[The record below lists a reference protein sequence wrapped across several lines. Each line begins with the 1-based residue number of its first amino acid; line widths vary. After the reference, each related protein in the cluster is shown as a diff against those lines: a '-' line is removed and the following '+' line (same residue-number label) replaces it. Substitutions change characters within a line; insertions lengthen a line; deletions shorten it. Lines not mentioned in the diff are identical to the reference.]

1 MSFVPLA
8 TGGNQ
13 RKNSLLEVKM
23 PKLEVKNFENK
34 VVGEIELSESVF
46 GAKVNRSLLFAA
58 VKHYLDGLRQGTH
71 STRNRSQVSG
81 GGKKPWR
88 QKGTGRARVG
98 SSRNPIWRHGGV
110 AHGPTP
116 RTYAFHL
123 PKKMIQGALRSAL
136 TEKYTGKAIT
146 VVEDFSLQNH
156 KTKELRKL
164 LSQVELTKKLLII
177 ESGENVNLNRASS
190 NLASVKLVSNR
201 EVNVYDLLNHEQIVF
216 SRAAIEKL
224 QEALSV

>member
-1 MSFVPLA
+1 
-8 TGGNQ
+8 
-13 RKNSLLEVKM
+13 M
-23 PKLEVKNFENK
+23 PKQKVKNLNNE
-34 VVGEIELSESVF
+34 VVGEIELNESVF
-46 GAKVNRSLLFAA
+46 GAKVNKSLLYAA

-71 STRNRSQVSG
+71 STRNRARVSG

-116 RTYAFHL
+116 RSYAFHL

-136 TEKYTGKAIT
+136 TTKYNGNAIT
-146 VVEDFSLQNH
+146 VVEDFSLNNH
-156 KTKELRKL
+156 KSKELRKL
-164 LSQVELTKKLLII
+164 LNQIELSKKLLIV
-177 ESGENVNLNRASS
+177 EAGENVNLNRASG
-190 NLASVKLVSNR
+190 NLEGVKLVSNR

-216 SRAAIEKL
+216 SRSAIQKL
-224 QEALSV
+224 QEALSL

>member
-1 MSFVPLA
+1 MVSGKS
-8 TGGNQ
+8 T
-13 RKNSLLEVKM
+13 M
-23 PKLEVKNFENK
+23 PKLQVKNFSNQ
-34 VVGEIELSESVF
+34 VVGEVELNESVF
-46 GAKVNRSLLFAA
+46 GAKVNKSLLFAA

-71 STRNRSQVSG
+71 STRNRSRVRG

-116 RTYAFHL
+116 RSYSFHL

-136 TEKYTGKAIT
+136 TEKYNGNAIT
-146 VVEDFSLQNH
+146 VIEDFSLQSH

-164 LSQVELTKKLLII
+164 LSQVELTKKLLIV
-177 ESGENVNLNRASS
+177 ESRENVNLNRASG
-190 NLASVKLVSNR
+190 NLSSVKLVASP
-201 EVNVYDLLNHEQIVF
+201 EVNVYDLLNYEQIVF
-216 SRAAIEKL
+216 SRTAIQKL

>member
-1 MSFVPLA
+1 MVSGKS
-8 TGGNQ
+8 T
-13 RKNSLLEVKM
+13 M
-23 PKLEVKNFENK
+23 PKLQVKNFNNQ
-34 VVGEIELSESVF
+34 VVGEVELNESVF
-46 GAKVNRSLLFAA
+46 GAKVNKSLLFAA

-71 STRNRSQVSG
+71 STRNRSRVRG

-116 RTYAFHL
+116 RSYSFHL

-136 TEKYTGKAIT
+136 TEKYNGNAIT
-146 VVEDFSLQNH
+146 VIEDFSLQSH

-164 LSQVELTKKLLII
+164 LSQVELTKKLLIV
-177 ESGENVNLNRASS
+177 ESRENVNLNRASG
-190 NLASVKLVSNR
+190 NLSSVKLVASP
-201 EVNVYDLLNHEQIVF
+201 EVNVYDLLNYEQIVF
-216 SRAAIEKL
+216 SRTAIQKL

>member
-1 MSFVPLA
+1 
-8 TGGNQ
+8 
-13 RKNSLLEVKM
+13 LEVKM

-123 PKKMIQGALRSAL
+123 PKKMIHGALRSAL

-164 LSQVELTKKLLII
+164 LNQVELTKKLLII

>member
-1 MSFVPLA
+1 
-8 TGGNQ
+8 
-13 RKNSLLEVKM
+13 M
-23 PKLEVKNFENK
+23 PKLEVKNFENQ
-34 VVGEIELSESVF
+34 VIGELELSASVF
-46 GAKVNRSLLFAA
+46 GAKVNKSLLFAA

-116 RTYAFHL
+116 RSYAFHL

-136 TEKYTGKAIT
+136 TEKYNGNAIT

-164 LSQVELTKKLLII
+164 LNRIELTQKLLIV
-177 ESGENVNLNRASS
+177 EFGENVNLHRASG
-190 NLASVKLVSNR
+190 NLTSVKLVSNR

-216 SRAAIEKL
+216 SKAAIQKL